1 MALELVSCVP
11 RRWRVIAS
19 TRRSFVVPDGLG
31 APGGCHKRMGGED
44 GMVDD
49 VEEDGLAL
57 IITQLSA
64 NNLRCVDNLLGVR

>member
-1 MALELVSCVP
+1 
-11 RRWRVIAS
+11 
-19 TRRSFVVPDGLG
+19 
-31 APGGCHKRMGGED
+31 MGGED